1 VAVRLLGTEE
11 ARVPNDND
19 PLDGLSAAEQAAF
32 KHERE
37 VARLELQNEAI
48 EAKLATK
55 ERSGKRRVHRH
66 AKRSKENKVIAPL
79 DKILDPDPYY
89 DCTAPSIITGVHS

>member
-1 VAVRLLGTEE
+1 MWLLGTEE

-19 PLDGLSAAEQAAF
+19 PLDGLSAAEQAVF

-37 VARLELQNEAI
+37 VQVV

-55 ERSGKRRVHRH
+55 ERSGKWRVQRR
-66 AKRSKENKVIAPL
+66 AKQSKAKKVPAPL
-79 DKILDPDPYY
+79 DKILDPDSYY
-89 DCTAPSIITGVHS
+89 DYTVPSIITGFHP

>member
-1 VAVRLLGTEE
+1 MAVRLLGTEE

-37 VARLELQNEAI
+37 VARLELQNQAI

-55 ERSGKRRVHRH
+55 ERSDKQRVKRR
-66 AKRSKENKVIAPL
+66 AKQSKDKKVPAPL
-79 DKILDPDPYY
+79 DRILDLDPYY
-89 DCTAPSIITGVHS
+89 DCTTPSIITGVHP

>member
-1 VAVRLLGTEE
+1 MRLLGTEE

-37 VARLELQNEAI
+37 VARLELQNQAI

-55 ERSGKRRVHRH
+55 ERSDKQRVQRR
-66 AKRSKENKVIAPL
+66 AKRSKENKVPAPL
-79 DKILDPDPYY
+79 DKILDLDHYY
-89 DCTAPSIITGVHS
+89 DCIAPSIIMGVHS

>member
-1 VAVRLLGTEE
+1 MRLLGTEE

-37 VARLELQNEAI
+37 VARLELQNQAI

-55 ERSGKRRVHRH
+55 VKSEKRRVQRR
-66 AKRSKENKVIAPL
+66 AKQSQEKKVPAPL
-79 DKILDPDPYY
+79 DRILDLDPYY
-89 DCTAPSIITGVHS
+89 DCTTPSIITGVHP

>member
-1 VAVRLLGTEE
+1 MRLLGKEE

-37 VARLELQNEAI
+37 VARLELQNQAI

-55 ERSGKRRVHRH
+55 EKSGKRRGQRR
-66 AKRSKENKVIAPL
+66 AKRSKENKVTAPL
-79 DKILDPDPYY
+79 DKVLDPDPYY
-89 DCTAPSIITGVHS
+89 DCTTPSVITGVSRVV